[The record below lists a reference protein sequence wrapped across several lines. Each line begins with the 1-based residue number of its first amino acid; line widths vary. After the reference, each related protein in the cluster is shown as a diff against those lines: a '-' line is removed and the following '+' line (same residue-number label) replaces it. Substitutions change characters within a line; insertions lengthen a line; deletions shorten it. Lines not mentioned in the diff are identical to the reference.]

1 MFEIGVDIGGTNIK
15 YGLVNEALE
24 IVAHGS
30 IPFPK
35 TTAEDMA
42 DKLAAA
48 LRAMLAEQG
57 VTEIGSIG
65 IVVPGSIDRSGE
77 VMIAAYNLGFHD
89 VPLRAIMQTRFPGV
103 PVYIANDANG
113 AARYGRPVF
122 RHIVGEM
129 ERLWGTAAA
138 DGRGRCGDR
147 FKQPID
153 LLLRLFNR
161 AARIDDGVCTADFFI
176 QRRGKIPSLQQ
187 FRRMEQIQKR
197 KLHLFRHLSF
207 GTPG

>member
-77 VMIAAYNLGFHD
+77 VVIAAYNLGFHD
-89 VPLRAIMQTRFPGV
+89 VPLRAIMQARFPGV
-103 PVYIANDANG
+103 PIYIANDANG
-113 AARYGRPVF
+113 AALAELYKGAF
-122 RHIVGEM
+122 VGCK
-129 ERLWGTAAA
+129 TAV
-138 DGRGRCGDR
+138 
-147 FKQPID
+147 
-153 LLLRLFNR
+153 LFTLGG
-161 AARIDDGVCTADFFI
+161 I
-176 QRRGKIPSLQQ
+176 
-187 FRRMEQIQKR
+187 
-197 KLHLFRHLSF
+197 
-207 GTPG
+207 